1 MAREHHRKRQY
12 RTSPIHATIG
22 ETMDLQFT
30 IDLDLCSQ
38 CGACIDDCPF
48 HIIEMSPDYPALNP
62 TRIHHCIQCQHCLA
76 VCPTGALS
84 ILGFKPE
91 NSLPLPESLPS
102 AQQMAALI
110 RGRRSMRRFLP
121 DPLDTGV
128 IDHLLRTVAN
138 APTGKNN
145 RQCLFTVIEDPATME
160 TFRRETMEGLRS
172 AVIEKRLSEGQGYF
186 RHVVTAWDQG
196 RDIIFRNAPHLLMV
210 SVPSTV
216 TTPDADMLI
225 AMSYFELLAASMG
238 IGTLWNAMIRWA
250 ISEISTDMYQRLGIP
265 ENHVKGYVILFGRP
279 AIQYHRTVQR
289 DEVQIN
295 RVRLA

>member
-1 MAREHHRKRQY
+1 
-12 RTSPIHATIG
+12 
-22 ETMDLQFT
+22 MDLQFT
-30 IDLDLCSQ
+30 IDPDLCIQ

-102 AQQMAALI
+102 ADQMAALI

-121 DPLDTGV
+121 DPLDAGV

-145 RQCLFTVIEDPATME
+145 RQCLFTVIDDPATME
-160 TFRRETMEGLRS
+160 IFRRETMEGLRS
-172 AVIEKRLSEGQGYF
+172 AVIEKRLSEGQGDF
-186 RHVVTAWDQG
+186 RHVVSAWDQG

-250 ISEISTDMYQRLGIP
+250 FSEISTDMYQRLGIP
-265 ENHVKGYVILFGRP
+265 ADHVKGYVLLFGKP
-279 AIQYHRTVQR
+279 AVQYHRTVQR

>member
-1 MAREHHRKRQY
+1 
-12 RTSPIHATIG
+12 
-22 ETMDLQFT
+22 
-30 IDLDLCSQ
+30 
-38 CGACIDDCPF
+38 
-48 HIIEMSPDYPALNP
+48 
-62 TRIHHCIQCQHCLA
+62 
-76 VCPTGALS
+76 
-84 ILGFKPE
+84 
-91 NSLPLPESLPS
+91 
-102 AQQMAALI
+102 
-110 RGRRSMRRFLP
+110 LP
-121 DPLDTGV
+121 DPLNAGV
-128 IDHLLRTVAN
+128 IDHLLQTVAN

-160 TFRRETMEGLRS
+160 IFRRETMEGLRT

-238 IGTLWNAMIRWA
+238 IGSLWNAMIRWA
-250 ISEISTDMYQRLGIP
+250 FSEISTDMYQRLGIP
-265 ENHVKGYVILFGRP
+265 EDHVKGYVILFGKP
-279 AIQYHRTVQR
+279 AVQYHRTVQR

>member
-1 MAREHHRKRQY
+1 
-12 RTSPIHATIG
+12 
-22 ETMDLQFT
+22 MDLQFT
-30 IDLDLCSQ
+30 IDLDLCIQ

-121 DPLDTGV
+121 DPLDAGV

-160 TFRRETMEGLRS
+160 IFRRQTMEGLRS

-186 RHVVTAWDQG
+186 RHVVSAWDQG

-216 TTPDADMLI
+216 TTPDADALI

-250 ISEISTDMYQRLGIP
+250 LSTIDVDLYRRLGIP
-265 ENHVKGYVILFGRP
+265 DDHVKGYALLFGRP
-279 AIQYHRTVQR
+279 AVQYHRTVQR
-289 DEVQIN
+289 DQAMIN
-295 RVRLA
+295 RVRLG

>member
-1 MAREHHRKRQY
+1 
-12 RTSPIHATIG
+12 
-22 ETMDLQFT
+22 MDLQFT

-160 TFRRETMEGLRS
+160 IFRRETMEGLRT

>member
-1 MAREHHRKRQY
+1 
-12 RTSPIHATIG
+12 
-22 ETMDLQFT
+22 MDLQFT
-30 IDLDLCSQ
+30 IDRDLCIQ

-62 TRIHHCIQCQHCLA
+62 TRVHHCIQCQHCLA

-84 ILGFKPE
+84 ILGRDPK

-102 AQQMAALI
+102 AAQMTALI
-110 RGRRSMRRFLP
+110 RGRRSVRHYRPEPLAP
-121 DPLDTGV
+121 DL
-128 IDHLLRTVAN
+128 IQSMLQTVAN
-138 APTGKNN
+138 GPTGKNN
-145 RQCLFTVIEDPATME
+145 RRCLFTVIEDQSSMALFKE
-160 TFRRETMEGLRS
+160 EVIAGLRQ
-172 AVIEKRLSEGQGYF
+172 AVAEKRLSEGLGYF

-210 SVPSTV
+210 SVPSSAS
-216 TTPDADMLI
+216 TPDADMLI

-250 ISEISTDMYQRLGIP
+250 FSTISADMYQRLGIP
-265 ENHVKGYVILFGRP
+265 EDHVKGYALLFGRP
-279 AIQYHRTVQR
+279 AVAYHRTVQR

-295 RVRLA
+295 RVRLT